1 MIYRFDAYSLDTE
14 SLELKS
20 GTDAI
25 AAEPQVFQLLQYLVE
40 NRARVV
46 SKEDIIDAVWDGRI
60 VSDSALA
67 YAVREARSLVGDDGK
82 TQSVIRTLPRR
93 GFRFVAEVTED
104 NIGDEAVATQDRGA
118 RLSGKPSPANRRWRI
133 PAIAAALVVIVA
145 AGGLSSWKPWIPRVE
160 AANPAKFVFPLPD
173 KPSIAVL
180 PFENLSGDATQDYLG
195 DGITENITTA
205 LSRVPEMFV
214 IPRTTTRAYKGKP
227 VSVAQVAEELGVRY
241 VLEGSVQKSS
251 DEVRVTAQLIDALR
265 GHHIWTKR
273 YERQLQDAFAL
284 QDDITFNVLTELE
297 VKLTDGER
305 ARGLRGNAKNL
316 EAYQLVRRGMSI
328 YFRFT
333 KEGNPEARR
342 LFEEAVALDPN
353 YAFGWNILG
362 WTHLV
367 AANRR
372 WAEDPA
378 KERARAL
385 ELAHKALAL
394 DPSGGAP
401 YLLLSTNSSRGRRY
415 DEAIAYAEKGVAL
428 IPNNPIAV
436 HILAS
441 ALILAGRPEEALPL
455 IQSVKRYSPI
465 TPSTLSRGEG
475 VAYHTLGR
483 YDEAIVAFESARARN
498 PKGVLPVALLAMT
511 YADAG
516 RMDEASVTAQ
526 EVLKI
531 SPGFSAKGFVNSL
544 LPYKDRAKSE
554 HALATLLELGLP
566 E

>member
-511 YADAG
+511 YAEIG
-516 RMDEASVTAQ
+516 RAHV
-526 EVLKI
+526 
-531 SPGFSAKGFVNSL
+531 
-544 LPYKDRAKSE
+544 
-554 HALATLLELGLP
+554 
-566 E
+566 